1 MSELTHN
8 RECRVRLCRDD
19 ETLQRRSRPQ
29 WLKDST
35 GPKLL
40 FITLRL
46 PSGPLTSLWPIP
58 LICVDRLVME
68 TVTEHDHAPVLNQ
81 DCSIKGPYL
90 SYRSSMV
97 CKESDR
103 VLEGKYTAE
112 VEGEEVAG

>member
-1 MSELTHN
+1 
-8 RECRVRLCRDD
+8 
-19 ETLQRRSRPQ
+19 
-29 WLKDST
+29 
-35 GPKLL
+35 
-40 FITLRL
+40 
-46 PSGPLTSLWPIP
+46 
-58 LICVDRLVME
+58 ME